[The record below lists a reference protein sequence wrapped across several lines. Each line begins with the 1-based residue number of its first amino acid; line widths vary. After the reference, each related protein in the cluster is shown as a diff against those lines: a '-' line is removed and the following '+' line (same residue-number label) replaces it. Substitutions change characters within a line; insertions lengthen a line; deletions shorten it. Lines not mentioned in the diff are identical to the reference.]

1 MRNNENENS
10 IYSIYIYIF
19 YFLRMMYCHTH
30 NFCILLNFV
39 IVFLDRI
46 EDFSMF
52 KRIELLL

>member
-10 IYSIYIYIF
+10 IYSIYVF
-19 YFLRMMYCHTH
+19 YFLRMLYCHTH

-39 IVFLDRI
+39 IVFLNRI

>member
-10 IYSIYIYIF
+10 IYSIYIF
-19 YFLRMMYCHTH
+19 YFLRMLYCHTH

>member
-1 MRNNENENS
+1 MKMKTQS
-10 IYSIYIYIF
+10 TVYIYIYIF
-19 YFLRMMYCHTH
+19 YFLRMLYCHTH